1 MSSCVCV
8 CVCESLPGCVRVI
21 VQAST
26 RVWVPVCTR
35 TRVLEESRA
44 WGPIPHLGTDLGRLE
59 DRSEEPRT
67 PKSLDLTLRVVKL
80 SQGNVLREA
89 TQGNMSVTK
98 RLQDGKREEV
108 GKAERQEDQSL
119 DIPTGSSQ
127 EPL

>member
-1 MSSCVCV
+1 
-8 CVCESLPGCVRVI
+8 
-21 VQAST
+21 
-26 RVWVPVCTR
+26 
-35 TRVLEESRA
+35 
-44 WGPIPHLGTDLGRLE
+44 
-59 DRSEEPRT
+59 
-67 PKSLDLTLRVVKL
+67 VKL

-89 TQGNMSVTK
+89 TQGNMSVRK